1 MSSRVSRQDKIK
13 VLIEGRDAPFLVDR
27 ERNPDV
33 VDEVVEQVVE
43 DDVGVV
49 PQLQVWHRQSLKLGG

>member
-1 MSSRVSRQDKIK
+1 M
-13 VLIEGRDAPFLVDR
+13 IEGRDAPFMVDG

-33 VDEVVEQVVE
+33 VHEVVEQVVE

-49 PQLQVWHRQSLKLGG
+49 PQLQVWHRQSLELGG